1 MVEQTL
7 EQKINS
13 RMDKLQEMLD
23 ANLHLSEP
31 QTVTDHILTVSKF
44 WPRLHEDDR
53 EYIQAAQ
60 MAIEK
65 ELQWGVGPDGAA

>member
-13 RMDKLQEMLD
+13 RMDKLQEMMD
-23 ANLHLSEP
+23 ANLHLDDP
-31 QTVTDHILTVSKF
+31 QAVKDHIHTVSKF

-53 EYIQAAQ
+53 DYIQCAQ
-60 MAIEK
+60 GCIDDGTP
-65 ELQWGVGPDGAA
+65 WGFGPDGAA